1 MVSHA
6 NEKQTSNALD
16 IVLRHCRAVFDVH
29 VANNL
34 DIYVTLFMFRR
45 DERW

>member
-6 NEKQTSNALD
+6 NEKQTSYALD
-16 IVLRHCRAVFDVH
+16 IVLRHCRAVFDLH

-34 DIYVTLFMFRR
+34 DI
-45 DERW
+45 